1 MSEEKTKII
10 SKFLTRQEEE
20 NIKKITRCEL
30 DTNSIKYLNIKLT
43 GENDDLFKNYDET
56 WKRIQKDMERWSK

>member
-1 MSEEKTKII
+1 MSGEKTKII

-43 GENDDLFKNYDET
+43 EENDDLFKNYDET
-56 WKRIQKDMERWSK
+56 